1 MKIRVASWNVR
12 GLPYPQRQIRLLADR
27 HLDILLLQDVSRRAS
42 DAIRGSDHWK
52 SLATSLNSSSHPQAG
67 CLVAAQADWQFTEP
81 TGIPGDAT
89 SSRALAVSAV
99 NDGVALTLV
108 SCYAPTNVGQGTKE
122 RPGFFTALA
131 AWLSA
136 LSAPVL
142 LGLDANGPRTDH
154 PDITRSEWWVPEE
167 SSVLGVGPSTEDALR
182 CWYDDHPDALRRR
195 VQYYPR
201 GPLAD
206 SYHRGRKGKFVRS
219 RYDSI
224 RISPGIIVEEVNYLY
239 DEAFAAGSD
248 HALVVAV
255 LAITD

>member
-12 GLPYPQRQIRLLADR
+12 GLPCPQRQIWLLADC
-27 HLDILLLQDVSRRAS
+27 HLDILLLQDVSQRAT
-42 DAIRGSDHWK
+42 DAISSSGHWK
-52 SLATSLNSSSHPQAG
+52 SVATSLNSGPHPQAG
-67 CLVAAQADWQFTEP
+67 CLVAARADWQFTDS
-81 TGIPGDAT
+81 TGIPGDAS

-99 NDGVALTLV
+99 NHGVAVTLV
-108 SCYAPTNVGQGTKE
+108 SCYAPTNVGQGRKE
-122 RPGFFTALA
+122 RPGFFNALA
-131 AWLSA
+131 DWLST
-136 LSAPVL
+136 LSAPFM
-142 LGLDANGPRTDH
+142 LGIDANGPRTDH
-154 PDITRSEWWVPEE
+154 PDITRNKWWVPEE
-167 SSVLGVGPSTEDALR
+167 SSVLGAETSTEDALR
-182 CWYDDHPDALRRR
+182 RWYDDHPDALRRR

-239 DEAFAAGSD
+239 DEALVAGSD

-255 LAITD
+255 LAVTD